1 MKKIIAIYLK
11 IIQLLEKYC
20 LPILLFY
27 IRFWMAKIFW
37 YSGLS
42 KIDSWQSTLYLFKDM
57 YKVPYIPPEIAAY
70 LTTSAEL
77 ICPILLFFG
86 IATRLAVIPMLII
99 TAVIDFTY
107 LDILEHNYWAM
118 LLGIILLYGPG
129 KISIDHIIS
138 KQIRK

>member
-1 MKKIIAIYLK
+1 
-11 IIQLLEKYC
+11 
-20 LPILLFY
+20 
-27 IRFWMAKIFW
+27 MAKIFW

-57 YKVPYIPPEIAAY
+57 YKVPHIPPELAAY

-86 IATRLAVIPMLII
+86 IATRLAAIPMLII
-99 TAVIDFTY
+99 TAVIDLTY
-107 LDILEHNYWAM
+107 LDILEHDYWAM

-129 KISIDHIIS
+129 EISLDYIAS
-138 KQIRK
+138 KRIHK